1 MILVVD
7 IGNSTIICGLF
18 EEDRIR
24 FTGRLSTR
32 TQKTDLE
39 YALDIKNLLELYKVK
54 FSQVKGCIISS
65 VVPQITDI
73 VRVATEKLFGRETMV
88 LKPGIKT
95 GLNIVMDNP
104 AELGADRVADAVAAS
119 NEYPLPLTI
128 IDMGTA
134 MTFSVIDKDKRVV
147 GGAIFPG
154 VRVSLDALTEHAS
167 KLSGISLEKPRS
179 VIGRNTE
186 ECMRSGVLYG
196 NASLIDGMIDRM
208 EDELGEPLTVIA
220 TGGNAEHV
228 IPYCRHKVIHDETL
242 LLRGLKRIYD
252 RNFERR

>member
-18 EEDRIR
+18 EDDRIR

-39 YALDIKNLLELYKVK
+39 YALDIKNLLELYRVK

-104 AELGADRVADAVAAS
+104 AELGADRVADAVA
-119 NEYPLPLTI
+119 
-128 IDMGTA
+128 
-134 MTFSVIDKDKRVV
+134 TFSVIDKDKRVV

-154 VRVSLDALTEHAS
+154 VRVSLDALTERAS

-252 RNFERR
+252 RNCERR